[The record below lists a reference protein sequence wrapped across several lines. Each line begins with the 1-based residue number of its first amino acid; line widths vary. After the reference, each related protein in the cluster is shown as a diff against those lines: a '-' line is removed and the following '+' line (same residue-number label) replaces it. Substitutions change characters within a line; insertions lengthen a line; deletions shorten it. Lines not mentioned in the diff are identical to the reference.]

1 MGAGTRAFGGQA
13 GNGAQRGRQ
22 AHRRAGRPSIA
33 SQADAGQEGG
43 ASPADDQEKHEAAL
57 SAVAW
62 AFLAVAAVAAV
73 GDWIAVARGYKPLEY
88 VCKPA
93 VMAALIGVALTL
105 DPTHA
110 GRRDWFVVALALS
123 MLGDVFLMVPRD
135 LFVAG
140 LASFLLAHIAYVVGF
155 RVDGSSA
162 AAWAEATVAVLVV
175 DVVLARPVLSAV
187 RRRHGELLAPVA
199 AYMVVIAAMV
209 AAAVATGIGR
219 AIPGADWCSASEYQ
233 ID

>member
-1 MGAGTRAFGGQA
+1 
-13 GNGAQRGRQ
+13 
-22 AHRRAGRPSIA
+22 
-33 SQADAGQEGG
+33 
-43 ASPADDQEKHEAAL
+43 
-57 SAVAW
+57 
-62 AFLAVAAVAAV
+62 
-73 GDWIAVARGYKPLEY
+73 
-88 VCKPA
+88 
-93 VMAALIGVALTL
+93 MAALIGVALTL

-199 AYMVVIAAMV
+199 AYMVVISAMV
-209 AAAVATGIGR
+209 AAAVATGIGL
-219 AIPGADWCSASEYQ
+219 AIAGAVLFFASDTLIAWNRFVRSRPWMPLAIIVTYHLGQ
-233 ID
+233 AGLALSLAR